1 MKWTDSIRQTY
12 IFFLNFFVPFFSRYL
27 NPDTDITTGSEDHS
41 RPDRTFSPSQMP
53 VPILPDSELFRKI
66 QHDLVD
72 TVHQRGTRLSAIVLN
87 MFEWQSPCFS
97 VLLRICCFLDWE
109 FAQMYS
115 RYCGEYS
122 SKRLAAN
129 FVALVCVA
137 ISARKSTL
145 TALQMRLLE
154 CSR

>member
-1 MKWTDSIRQTY
+1 
-12 IFFLNFFVPFFSRYL
+12 
-27 NPDTDITTGSEDHS
+27 
-41 RPDRTFSPSQMP
+41 MP
-53 VPILPDSELFRKI
+53 VPILSDSELFRKI
-66 QHDLVD
+66 QHVLVD
-72 TVHQRGTRLSAIVLN
+72 TVHQCGARLSAIVLN
-87 MFEWQSPCFS
+87 MFELQSPSFP
-97 VLLRICCFLDWE
+97 VLLRFCCFLDRE
-109 FAQMYS
+109 LAQMYS

-122 SKRLAAN
+122 SKRFAAN

>member
-12 IFFLNFFVPFFSRYL
+12 IFFLNFFVPFFSISQPWHRY
-27 NPDTDITTGSEDHS
+27 NYWVRRSQPTRSHFFPEPDACAYSS
-41 RPDRTFSPSQMP
+41 WQRTFSQ
-53 VPILPDSELFRKI
+53 DSTWSR
-66 QHDLVD
+66 HP
-72 TVHQRGTRLSAIVLN
+72 VHQRGTRLSAIVLN

>member
-1 MKWTDSIRQTY
+1 M
-12 IFFLNFFVPFFSRYL
+12 L
-27 NPDTDITTGSEDHS
+27 
-41 RPDRTFSPSQMP
+41 

-72 TVHQRGTRLSAIVLN
+72 TVHQRGARLSAIVLN
-87 MFEWQSPCFS
+87 MFELQSPSFPV
-97 VLLRICCFLDWE
+97 VLRFCCFLDRE
-109 FAQMYS
+109 LAQMYS

-122 SKRLAAN
+122 SKRFAAN

-154 CSR
+154 CSRLLCIVMSRLSSVLAPYNPRSWRVIRTKN

>member
-1 MKWTDSIRQTY
+1 M
-12 IFFLNFFVPFFSRYL
+12 L
-27 NPDTDITTGSEDHS
+27 
-41 RPDRTFSPSQMP
+41 

-72 TVHQRGTRLSAIVLN
+72 TVHQRGARLSAIMLN
-87 MFEWQSPCFS
+87 MFELQSPSFP
-97 VLLRICCFLDWE
+97 VLLRFCCFLDRE
-109 FAQMYS
+109 LAQMYS

-122 SKRLAAN
+122 SKRFAAN

-154 CSR
+154 CSRLLCIVMSRPSSVLAPYNPRSWRVIRTKN